1 MFSSSI
7 WILSEIQY
15 ISENLSA
22 QGPVTTSLNFE
33 KVSAQYSPSTL
44 ECIQIFQGVF
54 PPSGVPLLS
63 TMSCWSLLTPT
74 PFPDHQRFFES
85 DMQEAYPSWPQRKV
99 MLRYLPLP
107 ANNLHYQVG
116 GVQPAPQSTLED
128 ENWKNSRLNPIIS
141 LVNLLSVITFGSKTS
156 ERLTLEIK
164 TLSQD

>member
-1 MFSSSI
+1 
-7 WILSEIQY
+7 
-15 ISENLSA
+15 
-22 QGPVTTSLNFE
+22 
-33 KVSAQYSPSTL
+33 
-44 ECIQIFQGVF
+44 
-54 PPSGVPLLS
+54 
-63 TMSCWSLLTPT
+63 
-74 PFPDHQRFFES
+74 
-85 DMQEAYPSWPQRKV
+85 